1 MSTTIEQIEQLD
13 DRVTKLEISGARLDQ
28 QLEDLVKS
36 TSNLKWSIWSI
47 TVILLLAVVY
57 GALGDKGFNAVTNSQ
72 QVRQEARF
80 SLTDPG
86 DTSK

>member
-1 MSTTIEQIEQLD
+1 MSTTADQIEQLD

-57 GALGDKGFNAVTNSQ
+57 GALGDKGFNAVTTSQ

-80 SLTDPG
+80 SLSGPD
-86 DTSK
+86 DISK

>member
-57 GALGDKGFNAVTNSQ
+57 GALGDKGFNAVTNEQ

>member
-1 MSTTIEQIEQLD
+1 MSTTAEQIEQLD

-57 GALGDKGFNAVTNSQ
+57 GALGDKGFNAVTS
-72 QVRQEARF
+72 A
-80 SLTDPG
+80 
-86 DTSK
+86 

>member
-1 MSTTIEQIEQLD
+1 MSTTTEQIEQLD

-28 QLEDLVKS
+28 RLEDLVKS

-57 GALGDKGFNAVTNSQ
+57 GALGDHGFNAVTNAQ
-72 QVRQEARF
+72 QARQEARF
-80 SLTDPG
+80 SLPGPG
-86 DTSK
+86 DISK

>member
-1 MSTTIEQIEQLD
+1 MSTTADQIEQLD
-13 DRVTKLEISGARLDQ
+13 DRVTQLEVSGARLDER
-28 QLEDLVKS
+28 LSSLVSS

-47 TVILLLAVVY
+47 TVILLLAVIY

-80 SLTDPG
+80 SLSGPD

>member
-1 MSTTIEQIEQLD
+1 MSTTADQIEQLD

-57 GALGDKGFNAVTNSQ
+57 GALGDKGFNAVTTSQ

-80 SLTDPG
+80 SLSDPG

>member
-28 QLEDLVKS
+28 RLEDLVKS

-47 TVILLLAVVY
+47 TIILLLAVVY
-57 GALGDKGFNAVTNSQ
+57 GALGDKGFNAVTTSQ
-72 QVRQEARF
+72 QVGQEARF
-80 SLTDPG
+80 SLSGPD
-86 DTSK
+86 DISK